1 VLVTEAS
8 HLMTR
13 DKVESYS
20 GTQDHDQDY
29 GAKQEGDK
37 SGSPIGSLLRGL
49 RDAKGID
56 EGVRDKEERFHSVP
70 GGLFRLDAGSMIG
83 WDDGTSFPMYRF
95 PASNSMHGPSIY

>member
-1 VLVTEAS
+1 
-8 HLMTR
+8 MTR

-49 RDAKGID
+49 RDAKRID
-56 EGVRDKEERFHSVP
+56 EGIREKEERFHSVP
-70 GGLFRLDAGSMIG
+70 GGLFRLDAGSMS
-83 WDDGTSFPMYRF
+83 DGTMVPAPMYRF
-95 PASNSMHGPSIY
+95 SCIQ

>member
-1 VLVTEAS
+1 
-8 HLMTR
+8 MTR

-70 GGLFRLDAGSMIG
+70 AAYSGSTPDPCRMGRWYQLSDVPFSCIQ
-83 WDDGTSFPMYRF
+83 
-95 PASNSMHGPSIY
+95 